1 MSYFRSLQ
9 KYKTV
14 VPSFWTD
21 QSLFIRDGFIMGFTI
36 EMIFLYTNMYDS
48 FVRKATLKCLEQKRY
63 FDYKLKEK
71 KKLDEIREN
80 KKKRIQE
87 IQQMLGKDPPGES
100 IPDPKVE

>member
-21 QSLFIRDGFIMGFTI
+21 QSLFLRDGFIMGFTI
-36 EMIFLYTNMYDS
+36 EFIFLYANMYDS

-63 FDYKLKEK
+63 FDYKLKES
-71 KKLDEIREN
+71 KKLNEIKEI
-80 KKKRIQE
+80 KKKRVEE
-87 IQQMLGKDPPGES
+87 IQKILGKEPGNPNNKDIE
-100 IPDPKVE
+100 

>member
-21 QSLFIRDGFIMGFTI
+21 QSLFLRDGFIMGFAI
-36 EMIFLYTNMYDS
+36 EFIFLYTNMYDS

-63 FDYKLKEK
+63 FDYKLRES
-71 KKLDEIREN
+71 KKLNEVKEL
-80 KKKRIQE
+80 KKQRVEE
-87 IQQMLGKDPPGES
+87 IQKILGKNLSTINNKDIE
-100 IPDPKVE
+100 